1 MHRNSQRG
9 WWAVV
14 ASLLLPLLLLVGCG
28 QQSTQSLAVG
38 TNVWPGY
45 EPGHIAAS
53 EGLFGDA
60 PLRMRQF
67 NSATEVLRAFR
78 NDAIDVAALTIDE
91 VLQLAQDG
99 MDVVVILV
107 TNISDGADAIL
118 AHPELESVSALSGR
132 RVAVENTALGA
143 YLLARALSIHGVDPA
158 RVEILSITVDE
169 SVAVYTA
176 GRADAVVTFEPFRAK
191 LLEAGARQIFSS
203 AEMPNEIVD
212 VLVTRRSI
220 LEAEGKTLRALVTG
234 WLAAIELIRTEP
246 DRAGLLMAKRLD
258 LAPADALA
266 SFAGLRLPDA
276 AANRAM
282 LDGPDPELRIAARRI
297 STLLADKGLIAGE
310 ADVDGLFEGRLI
322 PES

>member
-1 MHRNSQRG
+1 MNRNFQKGG
-9 WWAVV
+9 WTLA
-14 ASLLLPLLLLVGCG
+14 ALILLLVGCG

-53 EGLFGDA
+53 EGLFGEA

-67 NSATEVLRAFR
+67 TSATEVLRAFR

-91 VLQLAQDG
+91 LLQLAQDG
-99 MDVVVILV
+99 IDVVVILV

-118 AHPELESVSALSGR
+118 ARPELESVSALSGR

-143 YLLARALSIHGVDPA
+143 YVLARALEIGGVDPA

-169 SVAVYTA
+169 SVEVYTA

-191 LLEAGARQIFSS
+191 LLETGARQIFSS

-212 VLVTRRSI
+212 VLVTRRST
-220 LEAEGKTLRALVTG
+220 LETHAKTLRALVTG
-234 WLAAIELIRTEP
+234 WLAAVELIRTEP
-246 DRAGLLMAKRLD
+246 ERAGLLMAERLD
-258 LAPADALA
+258 LAPAEALA
-266 SFAGLRLPDA
+266 AFDGLRLPDA

-282 LDGPDPELRIAARRI
+282 LDGPEPELSTAARQI
-297 STLLADKGLIAGE
+297 SALLADKGLLGSE
-310 ADVDGLFEGRLI
+310 VDVDGLFDGRLI